1 MHFSYVDKFLVSFVK
16 STIVPHQLFGGIS
29 LSVQHDISSCVVWIG
44 LVADVQLTSLYVNVF
59 SMQRNVQIILES
71 EDTIDS

>member
-1 MHFSYVDKFLVSFVK
+1 MHFSYVNKFLVSFVK

-29 LSVQHDISSCVVWIG
+29 LSVHHDISSCVVGIG
-44 LVADVQLTSLYVNVF
+44 LVTNVQLTSLHVNVF
-59 SMQRNVQIILES
+59 SMQSNVQIILEG